1 MWPVCP
7 MSDLADVGYREAV
20 RLKLSIPLRVI
31 TWLPFD
37 LRLVNNVELAVIK

>member
-1 MWPVCP
+1 

-37 LRLVNNVELAVIK
+37 LRLVNNVELAVLK